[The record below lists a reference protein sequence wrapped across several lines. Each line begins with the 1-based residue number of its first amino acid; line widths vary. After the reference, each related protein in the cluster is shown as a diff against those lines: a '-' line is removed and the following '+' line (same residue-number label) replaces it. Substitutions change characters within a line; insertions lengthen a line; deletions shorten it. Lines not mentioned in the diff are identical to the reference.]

1 MGHIDKFNQLATHY
15 DTDNNIAM
23 AKLATEAIRP
33 FLDKNDSKTAADI
46 GCGTGLIGLE
56 LLDDVESMLFV
67 DASEKMLQQV
77 EMKLS
82 DKAPN
87 NTSVLLIDI
96 EKDIQLPYKVDTIV
110 LSLVLHHIPNHPKL
124 LSNLY
129 DNLNDNGQLLI
140 IEMEKQVKNDHGMDR
155 AELATE
161 LTELGYKK
169 VHSKIFYND
178 QKENHIHDTSR
189 FILSARK
196 I

>member
-1 MGHIDKFNQLATHY
+1 
-15 DTDNNIAM
+15 M

-77 EMKLS
+77 EMKLT
-82 DKAPN
+82 DKASN
-87 NTSVLLIDI
+87 NASVLLIDI

-140 IEMEKQVKNDHGMDR
+140 IEMEKQVKNGHGVDR

-169 VHSKIFYND
+169 VQSKIFYND